1 MSKTAHFI
9 YITIFVAVTSFA
21 FTALAFN
28 GFSFYR
34 LSQEDRFYHSAYG
47 SLKPSGSV
55 GHGLG
60 IAGSLCILIG
70 VGTYMVRKRYRSL
83 SHFGLLK
90 YWLEFHIFMCVLG
103 TILIVFHT
111 TFKTQGVAAVSFWS
125 MATVFISG
133 IAGRVI
139 YLRIPRTQE
148 GHEMDL
154 KEVREMRNSIVSKI
168 RESYNLDEESMNFI
182 NYSIVNRSNTGTV
195 SGSKNFI
202 RRYFE
207 DRSSAQAVKK
217 LLSDHKL
224 PATEITSV
232 VTLVREDIRLGRRI
246 DGLEA
251 MKNLFNY
258 WHIFHLPFAV
268 LMLIFMIVH
277 VIVTVALGY
286 RWIL

>member
-1 MSKTAHFI
+1 MSKTAHFF
-9 YITIFVAVTSFA
+9 YIALFVAVTSFA
-21 FTALAFN
+21 FIALAFN
-28 GFSFYR
+28 GFSYYR
-34 LSQEDRFYHSAYG
+34 LNQEERFYHSAYG
-47 SLKPSGSV
+47 SLKPSGPV

-60 IAGSLCILIG
+60 ITGSLCILTG

-83 SHFGLLK
+83 SRFGLLK

-111 TFKTQGVAAVSFWS
+111 TFKAQGVAAVSFWS

-139 YLRIPRTQE
+139 YLQIPRTQE
-148 GHEMDL
+148 GRELDL
-154 KEVREMRNSIVSKI
+154 KEVREMRSGIVEKI
-168 RESYNLDEESMNFI
+168 RESYNLDEESLNFI
-182 NYSIVNRSNTGTV
+182 NYSIGNQSNIYKT
-195 SGSKNFI
+195 SGSKSSI
-202 RRYFE
+202 RRYFD
-207 DRSSAQAVKK
+207 DRSSVQAVKK
-217 LLSDHKL
+217 LLSEHRL
-224 PATEITSV
+224 TETENASV

-246 DGLEA
+246 ERLET

-268 LMLIFMIVH
+268 LMLIFMVVH
-277 VIVTVALGY
+277 VIVTVVLGY